1 MKKSRLSLVSLCVLS
16 SLSLLGC
23 SNEDA
28 AIDLVKESPVQY
40 ANMKMGKML
49 DTTTL
54 CSKPTWTYHETER
67 GEQFVKYQ
75 CVANI
80 DTAAIN
86 QSASLAVKAEQGK
99 MENQIKKLSGYITS
113 EELHI
118 QDLTKQSEEI
128 LQSIKEKENQIQLV
142 SNAKLEDVVPV
153 FEISGLTLNPIPG
166 AYTRAFIFGVP
177 SEKWGETFTETTLG
191 EVAVVGNVTKMRSEW
206 VAKEYAQKN
215 SYIFRIFQT
224 AKADGSVVQKIRQAP
239 NSEKRAI
246 WSQLA
251 PKYMN
256 EYIEESKTDFVQE
269 SQYQINVLRQTNN
282 ALQNNISKIKED
294 NQKRQEAIQK
304 LEEKIKSASSVWGN
318 LQSAELYI
326 RFDVNMDEEKV
337 VDTRGPRSGYI
348 LTWKDGTKL
357 DQFGMSMAVPFY
369 IETSAVKNDIKQ
381 IQRWQTNLSNSRTL
395 QKLYGLGQKPSK

>member
-1 MKKSRLSLVSLCVLS
+1 MKKSRLFLVSLCVLS

-86 QSASLAVKAEQGK
+86 QAASLAVKAEQDK
-99 MENQIKKLSGYITS
+99 MENQIKKITGYISS

-118 QDLTKQSEEI
+118 QDLTKQSEKI
-128 LQSIKEKENQIQLV
+128 LQGIKEIENQIQLV
-142 SNAKLEDVVPV
+142 TNAKLEDVVPV
-153 FEISGLTLNPIPG
+153 FEIRSLTLTPMP
-166 AYTRAFIFGVP
+166 ALTRAFIFGVP

-191 EVAVVGNVTKMRSEW
+191 AVAVEGNVTKMRSEW

-224 AKADGSVVQKIRQAP
+224 ARADGSVVQKIRQAP
-239 NSEKRAI
+239 DSEKRAI
-246 WSQLA
+246 WLQLA

-256 EYIEESKTDFVQE
+256 EFIEESKKDFVQE
-269 SQYQINVLRQTNN
+269 SQYQINVLKQTNN
-282 ALQNNISKIKED
+282 ALQNNIAKIRED
-294 NQKRQEAIQK
+294 NQKRQETIQK
-304 LEEKIKSASSVWGN
+304 LNEKIKSASSVWGN
-318 LQSAELYI
+318 LQSAELYV
-326 RFDVNMDEEKV
+326 RFDVNMEEEKI
-337 VDTRGPRSGYI
+337 VDTRGPRSGYV

-357 DQFGMSMAVPFY
+357 DQFGMSMAIPFY
-369 IETSAVKNDIKQ
+369 IETAAVKNDTKQ

-395 QKLYGLGQKPSK
+395 EKLYGLGQKPSK